1 MTIRQKLILSFVLL
15 ICVFSALSLYLVNA
29 LNEQGQQTIYA
40 FNQPLNA
47 VNSSLSA
54 ANTFTQASS
63 FARKV
68 LAFETPR
75 DTKETKKNFEQLR
88 SQFTKQLNHAKENS
102 LTEKAKKETNEVL
115 ILAEQWFTSLDVH
128 LSGLNQNKL
137 IDLRILN
144 AQENKIQIA
153 LSTLANNTL
162 FIAKG
167 TALEVADAIDNQ
179 LFSVIALLITIA
191 VLALIS
197 AVVLAI
203 NLLKPLY
210 ILKEAIIELHRG
222 DGDLTRRLVIN
233 RKDEVGLLSQEFNHF
248 IEKVHTSVTG
258 IASSVVNTQE
268 QLSAFSSITLRT
280 QQGTSQQKDEINN
293 ISDAMVGVLD
303 SVSSVIETT
312 VQAETQAKSIY
323 EETKNSVL
331 LINTVN
337 HDMDTLSNQVEE
349 ASEVI
354 NSLSQSSHDI
364 GSVLDVIESIAD
376 QTNLL
381 ALNAAIEAAR
391 AGDAGRGFSV
401 VADEVRNLAM
411 KTQESTL
418 NIQNT
423 VTKIQQQ
430 AVAAKDMMRKGCEG
444 VKECSNKNNELADA
458 LSLVLLSVEEIRRT
472 STVVTGHTQ
481 QQNKAINEVN
491 KYLKSI
497 ITIADVTAQGSDE
510 LQINSE
516 AVMLSMLSVEENMS
530 DFKL

>member
-1 MTIRQKLILSFVLL
+1 
-15 ICVFSALSLYLVNA
+15 
-29 LNEQGQQTIYA
+29 
-40 FNQPLNA
+40 
-47 VNSSLSA
+47 
-54 ANTFTQASS
+54 
-63 FARKV
+63 
-68 LAFETPR
+68 
-75 DTKETKKNFEQLR
+75 
-88 SQFTKQLNHAKENS
+88 
-102 LTEKAKKETNEVL
+102 
-115 ILAEQWFTSLDVH
+115 
-128 LSGLNQNKL
+128 
-137 IDLRILN
+137 
-144 AQENKIQIA
+144 
-153 LSTLANNTL
+153 
-162 FIAKG
+162 
-167 TALEVADAIDNQ
+167 
-179 LFSVIALLITIA
+179 
-191 VLALIS
+191 
-197 AVVLAI
+197 
-203 NLLKPLY
+203 
-210 ILKEAIIELHRG
+210 
-222 DGDLTRRLVIN
+222 
-233 RKDEVGLLSQEFNHF
+233 
-248 IEKVHTSVTG
+248 
-258 IASSVVNTQE
+258 
-268 QLSAFSSITLRT
+268 
-280 QQGTSQQKDEINN
+280 
-293 ISDAMVGVLD
+293 MVGVLD

-337 HDMDTLSNQVEE
+337 HDMETLSNQVEE

-444 VKECSNKNNELADA
+444 VKECSNKNNELAEA
-458 LSLVLLSVEEIRRT
+458 LSLVLLSVEEIRLT

-510 LQINSE
+510 LQINSQ